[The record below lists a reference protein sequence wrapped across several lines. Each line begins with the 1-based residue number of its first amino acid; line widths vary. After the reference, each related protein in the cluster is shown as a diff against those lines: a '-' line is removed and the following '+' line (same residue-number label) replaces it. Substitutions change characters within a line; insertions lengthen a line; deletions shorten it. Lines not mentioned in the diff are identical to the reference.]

1 MHYYALYTKCV
12 YVYVCVWCVYY
23 MFCLYIYIYMCV
35 YVFSWFDKCFQC
47 ARIWTWMT
55 LIVSFIFPEI
65 NECLSQPCMNGGT
78 CRDRVASYLCECEDG
93 FSGQRCQTGNTLHI
107 SCLSLILYL
116 MSYWHYDIRDFDS
129 SSLCKTWLEFRFL
142 WMLWQI
148 LMNAFPSHVSMEV
161 HVRISLVLTSV
172 TASRAMP
179 DRTVR

>member
-1 MHYYALYTKCV
+1 MFLYV
-12 YVYVCVWCVYY
+12 RVWCVYFR
-23 MFCLYIYIYMCV
+23 FCLYMCMCIHDLFNASSV
-35 YVFSWFDKCFQC
+35 LGFGHEW
-47 ARIWTWMT
+47 

-107 SCLSLILYL
+107 SCLFLILYL

>member
-1 MHYYALYTKCV
+1 MCVCLCKCV
-12 YVYVCVWCVYY
+12 VCVFQVL
-23 MFCLYIYIYMCV
+23 FIYV
-35 YVFSWFDKCFQC
+35 YVFSWFVKCFQC
-47 ARIWTWMT
+47 ARICTWMT
-55 LIVSFIFPEI
+55 LIIPFIFPEI

-107 SCLSLILYL
+107 SCLFLILYL
-116 MSYWHYDIRDFDS
+116 SYWHYDIRDFDS

-148 LMNAFPSHVSMEV
+148 LMNAFPSHVSTEV

-172 TASRAMP
+172 TASRVMP